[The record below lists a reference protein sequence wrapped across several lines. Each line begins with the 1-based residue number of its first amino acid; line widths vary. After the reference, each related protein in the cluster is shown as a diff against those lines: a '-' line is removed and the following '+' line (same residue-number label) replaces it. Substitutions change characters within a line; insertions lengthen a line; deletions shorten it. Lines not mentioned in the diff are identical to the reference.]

1 VTRYPAKGTQLEA
14 YTGSSW
20 VAVAQVYE
28 LAGPSE
34 RKDVREITGP
44 HHVAAGYRVY
54 RETLRDGGD
63 VTLGLHWDPSDSSH
77 DASTGLQAKLAGTG
91 PHSWRITFP
100 DATVVTFT
108 ASIVFHE
115 PSAPADGKLTLFA
128 TLKVSGTP
136 TWS

>member
-1 VTRYPAKGTQLEA
+1 MTRRPAKGTQLEA

-20 VAVAQVYE
+20 VAVAQIYE
-28 LAGPSE
+28 LSGPSE

-63 VTLGLHWDPSDSSH
+63 VTVGLHWDPGVH
-77 DASTGLQAKLAGTG
+77 TLQAKLAGTG
-91 PHSWRITFP
+91 PQTWRITFP
-100 DATVVTFT
+100 DSTVVAFS
-108 ASIVFHE
+108 ASVVFHE

-136 TWS
+136 SWS